1 MHDTGTAAGFWGLLT
16 APERALLASAGRTS
30 VFPAGATVCVQ
41 GDPATH
47 LFILTSGWVK
57 VVSVSRGGQE
67 CVLALRGNGEVV
79 GELAGE
85 VTGYRTATIYAIG
98 QVHSVVVPHD
108 RFSAF
113 LDEHPPAARAYRK
126 MITQR
131 WSDAADSLLAQSTA
145 SGAQRLARLLL
156 DLAERHGRGDGEQ
169 VIIAL
174 PLSQEELAS
183 LVSASRATVTRAFS
197 SWRRRGVVQTGQHLV
212 TITDLAALRRIA
224 AAGR

>member
-1 MHDTGTAAGFWGLLT
+1 MNASH
-16 APERALLASAGRTS
+16 RARKSAG
-30 VFPAGATVCVQ
+30 
-41 GDPATH
+41 
-47 LFILTSGWVK
+47 SGCRDC
-57 VVSVSRGGQE
+57 SRFT
-67 CVLALRGNGEVV
+67 N
-79 GELAGE
+79 
-85 VTGYRTATIYAIG
+85 
-98 QVHSVVVPHD
+98 P
-108 RFSAF
+108 
-113 LDEHPPAARAYRK
+113 K
-126 MITQR
+126 
-131 WSDAADSLLAQSTA
+131 LAQSTA

-212 TITDLAALRRIA
+212 TITDLAALRQIA